1 MVSGK
6 RECSLYTVCIYA
18 LPLTPVHCVFPPLF
32 KYHASI
38 CMTVDQWVWGG
49 LSWTCL
55 LSYWVLSYFIWSSK
69 SFICEETKSFRIFS
83 FFCNHSKYVTPMS
96 TDCGAHLRPAT
107 CTDMLEN
114 SSVLY
119 ILWLEDAHSSVR
131 REANGI
137 ELVHP
142 TLICGIKNI
151 YRILKWFVFFTS
163 HVNLHLHFT
172 KE

>member
-1 MVSGK
+1 M
-6 RECSLYTVCIYA
+6 LF
-18 LPLTPVHCVFPPLF
+18 VHCVHLCTPPHTSSLRIPTPIQISRV
-32 KYHASI
+32 YLHDS
-38 CMTVDQWVWGG
+38 QWVWGG

-163 HVNLHLHFT
+163 HVNLHPHFT